1 MRTLTVLVALLMAL
15 PALVPAQQP
24 AQSAEALA
32 KALQQR
38 YERIRD
44 FTADFTQVYR
54 GGTLRTQTR
63 EQGTVSVRKPGMM
76 RWTYTKPDKKEFVS
90 DGRKLYMYYPSDKQV
105 FVSDVPAD
113 DQASTGAMFLA
124 GRGEVTRDFTAS
136 RVDKPGAATVSL
148 KLTPRK
154 PQPEYQYLVV
164 DLDAATL
171 QIRGLTTLDR
181 LGGENTLAFANLKEN
196 TGVAEKE
203 FVFRIPR
210 GVTVTANAPSR

>member
-54 GGTLRTQTR
+54 GGTLRTQAR

-124 GRGEVTRDFTAS
+124 GRGEVTRDFTA
-136 RVDKPGAATVSL
+136 
-148 KLTPRK
+148 
-154 PQPEYQYLVV
+154 
-164 DLDAATL
+164 
-171 QIRGLTTLDR
+171 
-181 LGGENTLAFANLKEN
+181 
-196 TGVAEKE
+196 
-203 FVFRIPR
+203 
-210 GVTVTANAPSR
+210 